1 MGRLEIKKV
10 RGERAKRSLKKKIRG
25 TSERPRLV
33 VFRSLKHIY
42 GTIVD
47 DSQGKTILQVS
58 SLNKE
63 VADELKSVKG
73 KANVSKVVG
82 MALAKK
88 ALEKNIQQ
96 VVFDRGGH
104 VYHGRLKA
112 FAEGAREGGL
122 KF

>member
-1 MGRLEIKKV
+1 MGRLETKQT
-10 RGERAKRSLKKKIRG
+10 RRQRAKRSLRKKIQG
-25 TSERPRLV
+25 TAERPRLV

-47 DSQGKTILQVS
+47 DSHGRTILHVS

-63 VADELKSVKG
+63 VVDELKTAKG
-73 KANVSKVVG
+73 KTSASKIVG
-82 MALAKK
+82 KALAKK

-104 VYHGRLKA
+104 IYHGRLKA

>member
-10 RGERAKRSLKKKIRG
+10 RAERAKRSLKKKIRG
-25 TSERPRLV
+25 TSDRPRLV

-47 DSQGKTILQVS
+47 DSQGKTILQVA
-58 SLNKE
+58 SLNKD

-73 KANVSKVVG
+73 KTSVSKVVG

-104 VYHGRLKA
+104 LYHGRLKA
-112 FAEGAREGGL
+112 FADGAREGGL

>member
-1 MGRLEIKKV
+1 MGRLE
-10 RGERAKRSLKKKIRG
+10 LKKEQRERTKRG
-25 TSERPRLV
+25 LRNRIKGTAERPRLT

-47 DSQGKTILQVS
+47 DTKGKTILQVS

-63 VADELKSVKG
+63 IADAIKSTKG
-73 KANVSKVVG
+73 KINVSKIVG
-82 MALAKK
+82 VALAKK

-96 VVFDRGGH
+96 VVFDRAGRL
-104 VYHGRLKA
+104 YHGRLKA
-112 FAEGAREGGL
+112 FADGAREGGL

>member
-10 RGERAKRSLKKKIRG
+10 RQERAKRGLRKKIQG
-25 TSERPRLV
+25 TTERPRLV

-47 DSQGKTILQVS
+47 DSAGRTILQVS

-63 VADELKSVKG
+63 IAEELKTVKG
-73 KANVSKVVG
+73 KSNVSKIVG
-82 MALAKK
+82 KALAKK

-96 VVFDRGGH
+96 VVFDRGGRL
-104 VYHGRLKA
+104 YHGRLKA
-112 FAEGAREGGL
+112 FADGAREGGL

>member
-1 MGRLEIKKV
+1 MGRLELKKV
-10 RGERAKRSLKKKIRG
+10 RRERAKRGLRKRIQG
-25 TSERPRLV
+25 TAERPRLV

-47 DSQGKTILQVS
+47 DMRGTTLIQVS

-63 VADELKSVKG
+63 IADELKAAKG
-73 KANVSKVVG
+73 KTSVSKVVG
-82 MALAKK
+82 KALAKK

-96 VVFDRGGH
+96 VVFDRGGRL
-104 VYHGRLKA
+104 YHGRLKA

>member
-1 MGRLEIKKV
+1 MGRLELKKV
-10 RGERAKRSLKKKIRG
+10 RAERAKRGLRKKIQG

-47 DSQGKTILQVS
+47 DSKGRTILQVS

-63 VADELKSVKG
+63 IVEELKSVKG
-73 KANVSKVVG
+73 KTSVSKVVG
-82 MALAKK
+82 KALAKK

-112 FAEGAREGGL
+112 FADGAREGGL

>member
-1 MGRLEIKKV
+1 MGRLEIKRV
-10 RGERAKRSLKKKIRG
+10 RRERQKRGLRGKIHG
-25 TSERPRLV
+25 TTERPRLV

-47 DSQGKTILQVS
+47 DSRGRTILQVS

-63 VADELKSVKG
+63 IAEQIKAVKG
-73 KANVSKVVG
+73 KTNVSKLVG
-82 MALAKK
+82 VALAKK
-88 ALEKNIQQ
+88 ALEQNIQQ